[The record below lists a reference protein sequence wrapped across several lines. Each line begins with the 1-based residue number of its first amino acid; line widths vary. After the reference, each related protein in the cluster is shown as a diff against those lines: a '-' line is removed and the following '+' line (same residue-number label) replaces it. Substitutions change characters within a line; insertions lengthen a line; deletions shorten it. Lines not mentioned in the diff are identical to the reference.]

1 MSGNKEKKTLVDLW
15 PRDYGLRGEEAV
27 IGQMLLAYLS
37 SVGAEQAE
45 RIMSEVVKPNDSVEV
60 VTPSD
65 NVEVKHSVEVSR
77 NSILIDCKQ
86 LAPVID
92 RSAEMAHSYLVEAF
106 LSQDMEPDV
115 HGEFEKVGGYIE
127 KISGTTASQNRS
139 QKFFDFLYDC
149 YLVTR
154 R

>member
-1 MSGNKEKKTLVDLW
+1 MSENKEKKTLVDLW

-45 RIMSEVVKPNDSVEV
+45 RIMSEVVKPNDSVEL
-60 VTPSD
+60 
-65 NVEVKHSVEVSR
+65 KHRVEVSR
-77 NSILIDCKQ
+77 SSIVIDCKQ

-92 RSAEMAHSYLVEAF
+92 RSAEMAHSYLVEGF
-106 LSQDMEPDV
+106 LSRDMESDV
-115 HGEFEKVGGYIE
+115 HSEFEKVGGYIE

-139 QKFFDFLYDC
+139 PKFFDFLYDC

>member
-1 MSGNKEKKTLVDLW
+1 MSENRNGGQNKAKKTLVDLW

-45 RIMSEVVKPNDSVEV
+45 RIMSEIVKPNDSVG
-60 VTPSD
+60 
-65 NVEVKHSVEVSR
+65 VKHSVEVSR
-77 NSILIDCKQ
+77 SSVVIDCKQ

-92 RSAEMAHSYLVEAF
+92 RSAEMAHSYLVEGF
-106 LSQDMEPDV
+106 LSQDMELDV
-115 HGEFEKVGGYIE
+115 HGELEKVRGYIE
-127 KISGTTASQNRS
+127 KISGTTASQSRS
-139 QKFFDFLYDC
+139 PKFFDFLYDC

>member
-1 MSGNKEKKTLVDLW
+1 MSDNKAKKTLVDLW

-60 VTPSD
+60 KSSVG
-65 NVEVKHSVEVSR
+65 VKHSVEVSR
-77 NSILIDCKQ
+77 NSIVIDCKQ

-92 RSAEMAHSYLVEAF
+92 RSAEMAHSYLVEGF
-106 LSQDMEPDV
+106 LSQGMEPDI
-115 HGEFEKVGGYIE
+115 HRELEKVGGYFK
-127 KISGTTASQNRS
+127 KISGATASQNRS
-139 QKFFDFLYDC
+139 PMFFDFLYDC

>member
-1 MSGNKEKKTLVDLW
+1 MSNENKEKKTLVDLW

-60 VTPSD
+60 
-65 NVEVKHSVEVSR
+65 KHSMEVSR
-77 NSILIDCKQ
+77 NSIVIDCKQ

-92 RSAEMAHSYLVEAF
+92 RSAEMAHSYLVEGF

-115 HGEFEKVGGYIE
+115 HGEFEKVRGYIE
-127 KISGTTASQNRS
+127 KISATTASQNRS
-139 QKFFDFLYDC
+139 PKFFDFLYDC